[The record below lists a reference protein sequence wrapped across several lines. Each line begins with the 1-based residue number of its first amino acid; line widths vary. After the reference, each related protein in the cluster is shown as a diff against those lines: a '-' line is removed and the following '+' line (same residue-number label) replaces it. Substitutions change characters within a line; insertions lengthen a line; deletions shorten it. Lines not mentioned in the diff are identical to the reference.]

1 VVKHQH
7 ERTVAAALS
16 HKGIQTLLP
25 LYRDR
30 RTWSDRT
37 REIELPLF
45 PGYVFCQ
52 LGNSA
57 RVPALST
64 PGVRSVVSFGR
75 GPAPLDEQEIAS
87 LKKLVAS
94 RSPLKPWPFL
104 EAGARVRVER
114 GPLRGLEGFVLQA
127 GDAWRVVVSITLL
140 QRSVAAEID
149 RSLIGPVCGAPTGN
163 R

>member
-1 VVKHQH
+1 
-7 ERTVAAALS
+7 
-16 HKGIQTLLP
+16 
-25 LYRDR
+25 
-30 RTWSDRT
+30 
-37 REIELPLF
+37 
-45 PGYVFCQ
+45 
-52 LGNSA
+52 
-57 RVPALST
+57 
-64 PGVRSVVSFGR
+64 VRSVVSFGR